1 MLLPFFADLIQKI
14 PVAALL
20 GSFASSLLHMADAQI
35 HSLLSLTGVIEP
47 FVRLCGSGIAQ
58 FFS

>member
-35 HSLLSLTGVIEP
+35 HSLLSLTGVI
-47 FVRLCGSGIAQ
+47 
-58 FFS
+58 